1 LAFVVVVDVVLVGLD
16 RVQSSGGLLSAGELA
31 AELGVDGDVFS

>member
-1 LAFVVVVDVVLVGLD
+1 LELVVDALERG
-16 RVQSSGGLLSAGELA
+16 QSEGGPLNAGELA

>member
-1 LAFVVVVDVVLVGLD
+1 LLVALDGLARAQL
-16 RVQSSGGLLSAGELA
+16 SGGLLNAGELA

>member
-1 LAFVVVVDVVLVGLD
+1 LVLADVVVVVGLD
-16 RVQSSGGLLSAGELA
+16 RVQSSGGLLNAGELA

>member
-1 LAFVVVVDVVLVGLD
+1 LVAVVVGGLD
-16 RVQSSGGLLSAGELA
+16 RVQSGGKLLDAGELA

>member
-1 LAFVVVVDVVLVGLD
+1 LAFVVVAGGLD
-16 RVQSSGGLLSAGELA
+16 RVQSSGGPLKAGELA